1 MPTINFNANHSWN
14 IGLNQNITTGLFEN
28 MTTQFSSGNLSLGVD
43 IYRGKQN
50 FIQLYRANLAL
61 LARQYQIE
69 DIMDDTKLLVA
80 NAYLQIMFNKEIVN
94 VQKTQLDIVKR
105 QLERTPI

>member
-1 MPTINFNANHSWN
+1 MLKQIFYNINLNANHSWN

-80 NAYLQIMFNKEIVN
+80 NAYLQIMFNKEIVRYRRHN
-94 VQKTQLDIVKR
+94 
-105 QLERTPI
+105 

>member
-1 MPTINFNANHSWN
+1 
-14 IGLNQNITTGLFEN
+14 

-50 FIQLYRANLAL
+50 FVQLYRANLAL
-61 LARQYQIE
+61 LARQYQSE
-69 DIMDDTKLLVA
+69 DIIDDTKLLVA

-94 VQKTQLDIVKR
+94 VQKTQLDLVKT
-105 QLERTPI
+105 QLEEQPI

>member
-1 MPTINFNANHSWN
+1 
-14 IGLNQNITTGLFEN
+14 
-28 MTTQFSSGNLSLGVD
+28 MTTQFSSGNLNLGVD

-94 VQKTQLDIVKR
+94 VQKNQLDLIR
-105 QLERTPI
+105 EMESYILILIGDQ